1 MDASAIRQWKSE
13 GRNRLKAELDPV
25 VAGALDERRIVG
37 TVVEILIDGE
47 PAYRCAAGFADRE
60 AGRPMTRDSIFLLS
74 SVAKPIVTV
83 AALSLVQSGKI
94 GLDDAV
100 SDWLPAFRPRLPD
113 GRGPR
118 ITIRQLLTHSA
129 GLSYVFTEQGNGP
142 YHRHAISSGLDDT
155 DDDFPALIDKLS
167 DTPLSYPPG
176 KGWGYSMGLDVLGA
190 VIEQVTTS
198 KLPEAITALVTGP
211 LAMDDTAFSVTD
223 TARLVT
229 HYGDGS
235 RQPRRLAGDD
245 AVPFFGNPVRFS
257 PGRILNPRAF
267 PSSGAGMAGT
277 AGDVIRL
284 LESLKAGHSPVLDD
298 ATARSMFDIQ
308 ARTGGLASGPGWE
321 FGFGGAVLVE
331 PEIAGTPQ
339 SRGTL
344 QWDGAYGHKWFV
356 DPARGLTVVA
366 LTNTAFE
373 GMNGR
378 FPVDLRD
385 AIYRGL

>member
-1 MDASAIRQWKSE
+1 MDTSAIRQWKSE

-25 VAGALDERRIVG
+25 IAGALDERRILG
-37 TVVEILIDGE
+37 TVVEILVHGE

-60 AGRPMTRDSIFLLS
+60 AGRPMTRDGIFLLS
-74 SVAKPIVTV
+74 SVTKPIVTV
-83 AALSLVQSGKI
+83 AALTLVQSGRV

-113 GRGPR
+113 GSAPR

-129 GLSYVFTEQGNGP
+129 GLSYVFMEQGDGP
-142 YHRHAISSGLDDT
+142 YHQHAISSGLDDT
-155 DDDFPALIDKLS
+155 DDDFPTLLDKLS
-167 DTPLSYPPG
+167 DIPLSYPPG

-190 VIEQVTTS
+190 VIEQVTGST
-198 KLPEAITALVTGP
+198 LPEAVTALVTGP
-211 LAMDDTAFSVTD
+211 LAMIDTAYAVTD
-223 TARLVT
+223 TGRLVT

-235 RQPRRLAGDD
+235 PQPRRLASDD

-257 PGRILNPRAF
+257 PGRIFNPRAF

-277 AGDVIRL
+277 SGDVIRL
-284 LESLKAGHSPVLDD
+284 LESLRTAHSPVLDD
-298 ATARSMFDIQ
+298 ASARSMFDIQ

-331 PEIAGTPQ
+331 PKIAGTPQ

-356 DPARGLTVVA
+356 DPARGLTVIA

-385 AIYRGL
+385 AIYRSL

>member
-1 MDASAIRQWKSE
+1 MDASTIRQWKSE

-25 VAGALDERRIVG
+25 IAGALDERRIVG

-83 AALSLVQSGKI
+83 AALSLVQSGRV

-113 GRGPR
+113 GSAPR

-129 GLSYVFTEQGNGP
+129 GLSYVFMEQGNGP

-167 DTPLSYPPG
+167 DIPLSYPPG

-235 RQPRRLAGDD
+235 PQPRRLAGDD

-257 PGRILNPRAF
+257 PGRIFNPWAF

-356 DPARGLTVVA
+356 DLARGLTVVA